1 VLACCAGRASGN
13 DVYVVGY
20 NDYGQL
26 GLGDYLERSTQTLMR
41 EMPLETTNA
50 VAAGLYHNLVVGEKD
65 GNRGT
70 MYTWGRNTK
79 GQLGHGNVQSIK
91 VPKQVMWQTCDE
103 PNSWV
108 CSPSL
113 CKDICDKSKCTGFGH
128 ENPYFKEA
136 DMHCMKPQ
144 DRIWG
149 AAPYPNIV
157 DVGAGEDSSY
167 ALTEEGR
174 IFAWGSNDWGQ
185 LGISDLQE
193 EPLQRPDGALQSTLA
208 ARCRACPRARS
219 GALVVSRFACMP
231 RWNARAA

>member
-1 VLACCAGRASGN
+1 
-13 DVYVVGY
+13 
-20 NDYGQL
+20 
-26 GLGDYLERSTQTLMR
+26 
-41 EMPLETTNA
+41 
-50 VAAGLYHNLVVGEKD
+50 
-65 GNRGT
+65 
-70 MYTWGRNTK
+70 
-79 GQLGHGNVQSIK
+79 
-91 VPKQVMWQTCDE
+91 
-103 PNSWV
+103 
-108 CSPSL
+108 
-113 CKDICDKSKCTGFGH
+113 
-128 ENPYFKEA
+128 
-136 DMHCMKPQ
+136 MKPQ

-208 ARCRACPRARS
+208 ARCRACPRVRS